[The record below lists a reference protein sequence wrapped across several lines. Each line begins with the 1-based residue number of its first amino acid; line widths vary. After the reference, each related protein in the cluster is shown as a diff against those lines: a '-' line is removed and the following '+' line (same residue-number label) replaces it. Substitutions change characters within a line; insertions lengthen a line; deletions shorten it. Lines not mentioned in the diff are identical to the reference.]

1 MKKLTFTFILFIIC
15 SLLFGCASK
24 QKPSATEFNSKY
36 STKVFSIWDRLNSD
50 IENAKTSEDDKVI
63 VKKMNETYL
72 PDALNLS
79 KEIEKENTQPELRN
93 LKIAL
98 INYNNSLINFIKIS
112 SNIFLESKVSP
123 ISEQKILS
131 AFTQLFEQ
139 RLLYDNEYSLVT
151 SGKSS
156 FELTLENYKKIQIGD
171 KYSTVIKTFKMPG
184 KLSNSYTRD
193 MPILG
198 KRTLD
203 TYEWEL
209 NSGHVKIMFE
219 NGRVHMMEQRNLR

>member
-171 KYSTVIKTFKMPG
+171 KYSTVIKTFKMDW
-184 KLSNSYTRD
+184 L
-193 MPILG
+193 
-198 KRTLD
+198 
-203 TYEWEL
+203 
-209 NSGHVKIMFE
+209 
-219 NGRVHMMEQRNLR
+219 Q